1 MAGKKKF
8 PINSSSDLRK
18 ALTALSSDAVSILKE
33 VMSDSN
39 LDIKIK
45 IDAAKFIIT
54 HVLDDPELLNSGDNL
69 AKLAEILKN

>member
-1 MAGKKKF
+1 MPKRKN
-8 PINSSSDLRK
+8 PINSSAELRK
-18 ALTALSSDAVSILKE
+18 ALTALSSDAILILKDVLGDGE
-33 VMSDSN
+33 VDV
-39 LDIKIK
+39 KIK

>member
-1 MAGKKKF
+1 M
-8 PINSSSDLRK
+8 RK
-18 ALTALSSDAVSILKE
+18 ALTALSSDAILILKDVLGDGE
-33 VMSDSN
+33 VDV
-39 LDIKIK
+39 KIK

>member
-1 MAGKKKF
+1 MAGKKRN
-8 PINSSSDLRK
+8 PINSSAELRK
-18 ALTALSSDAVSILKE
+18 ALTALSSDAISILKD
-33 VMSDSN
+33 VLGDGAI
-39 LDIKIK
+39 DVKIK